1 MNVTQAKT
9 KAAAKLYR
17 QFFAQ
22 TAETHGLTTKQ
33 AKAMVEEATPK
44 DRRRAAFLAGLC
56 MSLKEEGW
64 SLGAIA
70 HHLGCFPSAVS
81 HWLRQSPLP
90 CTEGSKDALAVV
102 KDMEPEERVKSLA
115 TAGWSMSAI
124 ARGLG
129 VSRSTVRYYLRAS
142 S

>member
-17 QFFAQ
+17 AAF
-22 TAETHGLTTKQ
+22 TRVAELHKLTTKQ

-44 DRRRAAFLAGLC
+44 DRRRAAFLAHLC
-56 MSLKEEGW
+56 IALSGDGW

-70 HHLGCFPSAVS
+70 YHLECFPSAVS
-81 HWLRQSPLP
+81 HWLKQPTMP
-90 CTEGSKDALAVV
+90 CSEGSKDALAGV
-102 KDMEPEERVKSLA
+102 KDLKPQERVKALA

>member
-17 QFFAQ
+17 LVFSQA
-22 TAETHGLTTKQ
+22 AETHRLTAKQ
-33 AKAMVEEATPK
+33 AKAMVAEATPK

-70 HHLGCFPSAVS
+70 YHLECFPSAVS
-81 HWLRQSPLP
+81 HWLKQPAVP
-90 CTEGSKDALAVV
+90 CSEGSKDVLASV
-102 KDMEPEERVKSLA
+102 KDLGPKERVDALA

-142 S
+142 G

>member
-9 KAAAKLYR
+9 KAAAKEFR
-17 QFFAQ
+17 AVFALA
-22 TAETHGLTTKQ
+22 AELHKMTTKQ
-33 AKAMVEEATPK
+33 AKAMVKEATPK
-44 DRRRAAFLAGLC
+44 DRRRAAFMARLC
-56 MSLKEEGW
+56 IALMAEGW

-70 HHLGCFPSAVS
+70 YHLKCFPSAVS
-81 HWLRQSPLP
+81 HWQKQSVLP
-90 CTEGSKDALAVV
+90 CSEGSKDVLAGL
-102 KDMEPEERVKSLA
+102 KDLEPQAKVKSLA
-115 TAGWSMSAI
+115 NEGWSMSAI

>member
-17 QFFAQ
+17 LVFSQA
-22 TAETHGLTTKQ
+22 AETHRLTAKQ
-33 AKAMVEEATPK
+33 AKAMVAEATPK

-70 HHLGCFPSAVS
+70 YHLECFPSAVS
-81 HWLRQSPLP
+81 HWLKQPAVP
-90 CTEGSKDALAVV
+90 CSEGSKDVLAGV
-102 KDMEPEERVKSLA
+102 KDLAPQERVKALA
-115 TAGWSMSAI
+115 DAGWSMSAI

-129 VSRSTVRYYLRAS
+129 VSRSTVRYYLRAPS
-142 S
+142 

>member
-9 KAAAKLYR
+9 RAAAKLYR

-44 DRRRAAFLAGLC
+44 DRRRAAFLADLC
-56 MSLKEEGW
+56 RTLSFHEW

-70 HHLGCFPSAVS
+70 YHLECFPSAVS
-81 HWLRQSPLP
+81 HWLKQTLVP
-90 CTEGSKDALAVV
+90 CSEGSKDVLASV
-102 KDMEPEERVKSLA
+102 KDLAPKERVKSLA

>member
-17 QFFAQ
+17 QFFAK
-22 TAETHGLTTKQ
+22 TAEIHGLTTKQ

-44 DRRRAAFLAGLC
+44 DRRRAAFLADLC
-56 MSLKEEGW
+56 KTLSFQDW

-70 HHLGCFPSAVS
+70 YHLGCFPSAVS
-81 HWLRQSPLP
+81 HWLKQELVP
-90 CTEGSKDALAVV
+90 CSEGSNDVLASV
-102 KDMEPEERVKSLA
+102 KDLGPKERVDALA

-142 S
+142 G